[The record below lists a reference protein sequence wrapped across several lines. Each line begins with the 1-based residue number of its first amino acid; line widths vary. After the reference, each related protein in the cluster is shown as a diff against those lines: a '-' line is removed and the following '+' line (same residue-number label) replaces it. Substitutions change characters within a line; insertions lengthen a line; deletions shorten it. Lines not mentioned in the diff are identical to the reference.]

1 MKRVFHHIAPRMGTF
16 QNRNAA
22 RVILLSS
29 SFFCLSGLANAQ
41 IQDSIRQKIQRFLQ
55 TQSQAYPLLAQSTKE
70 IGHRLTASKNGAAAE
85 NFVFQSLKSAGI
97 KEVAFD
103 AFSVKAWQRQTCQ
116 LEVVPYR
123 SDNFAPIKAVSLA
136 NTPSS
141 DAQLFLVDGGDGLE
155 SDLKKLGDKIKD
167 KCLVINLGLTKTD
180 SGRQNLHRAEKV
192 ALAIK
197 YGAKGVLMV
206 HPAKGDRL
214 LTGTASLTGE
224 IIGIPALCVSGNDG
238 KEIRTWMQTERLMAQ
253 IQVKNQLAEGSAR
266 NVVARI
272 PAPIQTNETIVFC
285 GHLDS
290 WDLSTGATDNGLG
303 AFTLIDI
310 ARAVQEIQPHLK
322 RNVVILWTMGEE
334 QGLLGSTHFVSDL
347 KKSNRLQDIRAVVNL
362 DMTGN
367 PIGFNCF
374 DWPGAESWFKD
385 FSSSFSSYCPT
396 FLAKNSSGP
405 GLHSDHE
412 PFMLEGIPTFSANSS
427 LPDSL
432 YACYHANCDDLN
444 LVKPQYMESS
454 ALVHS
459 LLAYQLAASPIF
471 PIKPMKPK
479 KLKKWLEKHNLK
491 EKLIISNQWRW
502 KK

>member
-1 MKRVFHHIAPRMGTF
+1 M
-16 QNRNAA
+16 
-22 RVILLSS
+22 VILLSS
-29 SFFCLSGLANAQ
+29 ALLCFNGSANAQ
-41 IQDSIRQKIQRFLQ
+41 IQDSIRQKVQRFLQ
-55 TQSQAYPLLAQSTKE
+55 TQSLAYPLLAQSTKE

-85 NFVFQSLKSAGI
+85 NFVFQALKSAGI
-97 KEVAFD
+97 NDVSFD
-103 AFSVKAWQRQTCQ
+103 PFSVKAWQRQSCQ

-141 DAQLFLVDGGDGLE
+141 DTQLFLVDGGDGLE
-155 SDLKKLGDKIKD
+155 SDLLKIKDKIKD
-167 KCLVINLGLTKTD
+167 KCLMINLGLTKTD

-214 LTGTASLTGE
+214 LTGTASLTGD

-238 KEIRTWMQTERLMAQ
+238 KEIRTWLQTEKLMAQ
-253 IQVKNQLAEGSAR
+253 IRVKNQLAEGSAR
-266 NVVARI
+266 NIVARI
-272 PAPIQTNETIVFC
+272 GAPVQTNETIVFC

-310 ARAVQEIQPHLK
+310 ARTVQEIQPHLK

-334 QGLLGSTHFVSDL
+334 QGLLGSTHFVEEL
-347 KKSNRLQDIRAVVNL
+347 KKKDQLQHVRAVVNL

-367 PIGFNCF
+367 PTVFNCF
-374 DWPGAESWFKD
+374 DWPGAEKWFGE
-385 FSSSFSSYCPT
+385 FSTSFSSYCPT

-412 PFMLEGIPTFSANSS
+412 PFMLEGIPTFSANSN
-427 LPDSL
+427 LPDSM
-432 YACYHANCDDLN
+432 YACYHANCDDIR
-444 LVKPQYMESS
+444 LVHPQYMESS

-459 LLAYQLAASPIF
+459 LLAYQLAASPSL
-471 PIKPMKPK
+471 PMKPMKAK